1 MSYRGGRLDFVCRL
15 RTQVRGRR
23 MYGRSRQ
30 IQVSRL
36 RTITLPPN
44 PHEDGDLGAER
55 LKEVVRGKVFF
66 WA

>member
-1 MSYRGGRLDFVCRL
+1 MSCRGDRLEFVRRL

-23 MYGRSRQ
+23 IYGRSRQ
-30 IQVSRL
+30 IQVRRL
-36 RTITLPPN
+36 HTITLPPN